1 MDKFQIDKLTKCFMA
16 IADFSGR
23 DTNDN
28 VLWEE
33 KLNAFESAIHMI
45 YLLGDNELVYEVN
58 KILDAFPIEEMA
70 VIKLD
75 PLLQL
80 LRERIRDYHRLKP
93 LSSPM
98 KFLRLKRV
106 NSFKK
111 H

>member
-1 MDKFQIDKLTKCFMA
+1 MA

-23 DTNDN
+23 DTNDK

-33 KLNAFESAIHMI
+33 KLNAFESAIHTL
-45 YLLGDNELVYEVN
+45 YLLGDDELIYEVN
-58 KILDAFPIEEMA
+58 KILDVLPIEEMA

-80 LRERIRDYHRLKP
+80 LREKIRDYHRLKP
-93 LSSPM
+93 LNSPM
-98 KFLRLKRV
+98 RFLRLKRV